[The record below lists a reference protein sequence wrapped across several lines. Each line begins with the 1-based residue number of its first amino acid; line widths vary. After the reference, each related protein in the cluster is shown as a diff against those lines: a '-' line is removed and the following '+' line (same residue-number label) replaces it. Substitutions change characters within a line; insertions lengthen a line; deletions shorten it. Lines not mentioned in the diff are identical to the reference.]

1 MSILRSSS
9 VVFALTFALG
19 GTLGCGSDDVSNP
32 GGAGASGTAGSG
44 AAGGSS
50 DDGADLTG
58 TFSFDG
64 GPTIACKVSTQDF
77 PATGEYSVLCEE
89 DATDFRYV
97 QVTFKDEASA
107 RTAQTLALMKAF
119 AFSPEDHPDAD
130 AISLGYTDADGDT
143 LYADDDS
150 TGTGKV
156 VKNGTH
162 YTVTLSAVSVESATT
177 KVSGPV
183 TATIDF

>member
-1 MSILRSSS
+1 MTTLRSSS
-9 VVFALTFALG
+9 VALALILALG

-32 GGAGASGTAGSG
+32 GGAGSSGTAGSG
-44 AAGGSS
+44 AGGGSS
-50 DDGADLTG
+50 NNGADLTG

-64 GPTIACKVSTQDF
+64 GPTIDCKVSTQDF

-89 DATDFRYV
+89 DSTDFRYV

-107 RTAQTLALMKAF
+107 RTAQTLKLMKAF
-119 AFSPEDHPDAD
+119 AFSAADHPDAD
-130 AISLGYTDADGDT
+130 AISVGWTDAEGDT

-150 TGTGKV
+150 TGSAKI
-156 VKNGTH
+156 VKNGAH
-162 YTVTLSAVSVESATT
+162 YTVTLTDVLVESAPT
-177 KVSGPV
+177 KATGTV